1 MDGGSGSHRAPLP
14 ATRERADP
22 QERNAAL
29 GTTLVESGR
38 LASASLARAQRAA
51 AASGEALPAVLLKL
65 GLLSER
71 DLAEALAE
79 LYRLPRVAPEDYPA
93 EALFADR
100 LSLRFLRE
108 SRVLPLAL
116 DETGLH
122 LAMADPGDRFACE
135 ALALVAEAPVH
146 PRVAV
151 PAELEQA
158 IERLYAPEAPAVGAQ
173 AGAAASALDD
183 GEETDIAR
191 LKDEASEAPVIRL
204 VNRIIAEAIE
214 GRASDIH
221 LEPFEARLRLRYRI
235 DGILREADPPPARL
249 RAAIVSRIKIMAG
262 LDIAERRLPQDGRIK
277 LAVRGTPVDLRISTL
292 PALHG
297 ESVVLRILD
306 QDSVRLDFAALGIDG
321 ENRAR
326 LMSVLDRPNG
336 IFLVTGPTGSGKTTT
351 LYAALVGLNRN
362 ESKIITVEDPVEYQ
376 LDGVNQIQV
385 KPDIGLDFAQVLRA
399 ILRQDP
405 DIILVGEIRDLETAQ
420 IAAQAALTGHLVLST
435 LHTNTAAASVTRLM
449 DMGVE
454 DYLVTATLNG
464 VAAQRLVRRL
474 CPDCRV
480 PRTPPQELAREL
492 GLSEAGAP
500 PPTIYDPGGC
510 AACNQTGYHGRTSLL
525 ETLVLDDDLRR
536 AILQRCDAR
545 ELHRRAIEGGLR
557 SLYQDGLQKV
567 RAGLTSVDEVLRVTR
582 DA

>member
-1 MDGGSGSHRAPLP
+1 MDGGPGSDPVAPNRQEP
-14 ATRERADP
+14 AARD
-22 QERNAAL
+22 AAL
-29 GTTLVESGR
+29 ATTLRDGGR
-38 LASASLARAQRAA
+38 LGSAALARAQRAA
-51 AASGEALPAVLLKL
+51 QASGETLPAVLLKL

-71 DLAEALAE
+71 DLAAALAE
-79 LYRLPRVAPEDYPA
+79 LYHLPQVGPEDYPA
-93 EALFADR
+93 VALFPDR
-100 LSLRFLRE
+100 LSLRFLRQ

-158 IERLYAPEAPAVGAQ
+158 IERLYAAEAPAVAEDGTASLSGA
-173 AGAAASALDD
+173 GLDD
-183 GEETDIAR
+183 GADTDVAR

-221 LEPFEARLRLRYRI
+221 LEPFETGLRLRYRI
-235 DGILREADPPPARL
+235 DGVLREADPPPARL

-292 PALHG
+292 PALYG

-306 QDSVRLDFAALGIDG
+306 RDSVKLDFAALGIDG
-321 ENRAR
+321 DNRAR
-326 LMSVLDRPNG
+326 LLSVLDRPNG

-351 LYAALVGLNRN
+351 LYAALSGLNRG
-362 ESKIITVEDPVEYQ
+362 ETKIVTVEDPVEYQ
-376 LDGVNQIQV
+376 LDGINQVQV
-385 KPDIGLDFAQVLRA
+385 KPDIGLDFAQALRA

-474 CPDCRV
+474 CPECRV
-480 PRTPPQELAREL
+480 PRTPEAALAREL
-492 GLSEAGAP
+492 GLAEADAP
-500 PPTIYDPGGC
+500 APTIYGPGGC
-510 AACNQTGYHGRTSLL
+510 PACNQTGYRGRTSLL
-525 ETLVLDDDLRR
+525 ETLVLDDELRR

-545 ELHRRAIEGGLR
+545 TLHRRAIEGGLR
-557 SLYQDGLQKV
+557 TLYQDGLQKV
-567 RAGLTSVDEVLRVTR
+567 REGLTSIEEVLRVTR